1 MGRFAKDNMKLSEQ
15 TAKTSLSGNQCPC
28 HISQLNKFLESMP
41 VIAWEEPFP
50 RPTGPR
56 APRAPRALRLQGS
69 SAKDKTTPRKSWRS
83 K

>member
-1 MGRFAKDNMKLSEQ
+1 MGRFAKDKMKLSEQ
-15 TAKTSLSGNQCPC
+15 TAKTTLSGNQCPC
-28 HISQLNKFLESMP
+28 HISQLNKFLESLP

-56 APRAPRALRLQGS
+56 APRALRLQDS
-69 SAKDKTTPRKSWRS
+69 SANDKTTPRKSWRS